1 MNCIFML
8 RGFGT
13 YVSIVKL
20 VYIVF
25 VIIWV
30 LCPIVRFLLL
40 LWLDRFRLLL
50 LFNLLNLSYRCKN
63 FLFCKMNVNKVFN
76 YFDLSAKL
84 CFHLFRKWFVKKTS
98 LVFVSNKNDVA
109 WEAVKFSVHFNQMF
123 PYVFWCNYLS
133 ALDIDCLLKAVCYS
147 LQWVIMQLFW
157 FFHYDFIC
165 FGNEVNR
172 SRL

>member
-1 MNCIFML
+1 ML

-30 LCPIVRFLLL
+30 LSPIVRFLYL
-40 LWLDRFRLLL
+40 LWLDLFCLLL
-50 LFNLLNLSYRCKN
+50 LFNLWNLSYRCKN

-76 YFDLSAKL
+76 DFDLSAKL
-84 CFHLFRKWFVKKTS
+84 IFHLFHKGFVKKIP

-109 WEAVKFSVHFNQMF
+109 WEAVEFSVHFHQMF
-123 PYVFWCNYLS
+123 VYVFWCNYLS
-133 ALDIDCLLKAVCYS
+133 ALNIDSLLKAVCNS
-147 LQWVIMQLFW
+147 L
-157 FFHYDFIC
+157 
-165 FGNEVNR
+165 
-172 SRL
+172 